1 MIKLNFPLLDD
12 PIELVKSTVLVI
24 NDVPLFARLNRAFY
38 HYDDQEDVKL
48 YDLKYKPVKSTE
60 LLVITDFLGF
70 DVNSSTVLKLVYADL
85 EQQLNE
91 KPEVKSMIDKLT
103 ATITELIGYELLE
116 HDLDLEVDEIT
127 ILELFKA
134 LGIKIETLSDTIYE
148 KLIEII
154 QIFKYLSK
162 KKLLVLVNA
171 CLFLSASE
179 LEELCQY
186 ISLSNVNVLFLETKE
201 IDQQTVENLEVDQ
214 YLIDSDYYVT
224 KIS

>member
-127 ILELFKA
+127 IIELFKA

>member
-1 MIKLNFPLLDD
+1 MKLNFPLLDD

-127 ILELFKA
+127 IIELFKA

>member
-48 YDLKYKPVKSTE
+48 YDLKYKTVKSTE

-201 IDQQTVENLEVDQ
+201 IDQQIVGNIEVDQ